1 MNHVAIP
8 FSITSLSFY
17 PTASLPVQ
25 TLLQPDLGPRVA
37 NPRGEQ
43 FLMKKLIC
51 CITLFFFLLANQVFA
66 CTTFCLIGKGEVL
79 FGRNYDWNIGDA
91 LILVNKK
98 GVAKTAT
105 AGESQHAVNPAKWV
119 SKFGSVTFNQYGREN
134 PTGGMN
140 EAGLVV
146 ELMWLDESVYSKD
159 ASLPGVGSLEW
170 IQYLLDTSATTA
182 EALKNAEAIRIVSDV
197 KIHFL
202 LSDKAGQVASVE
214 FLNGKLVSHTGKE
227 LSVPVL
233 ANDTYD
239 KSISYKRG
247 TSEDKTVSSSSLD
260 RFTRAA
266 VKTENFARNP
276 KSGQEAVDYAFEI
289 LSNVAQKGYTQW
301 SIVYD
306 QKRGRVYFRT
316 LQNAQIRSVDTSSFD
331 YSCGAAVKMYDV
343 NSKEAGD
350 ITAKFVEYTRQAN
363 RELIDR
369 SFAGTDFLKNIPPS
383 VKFMLAAYPE
393 NFACHISK

>member
-1 MNHVAIP
+1 
-8 FSITSLSFY
+8 
-17 PTASLPVQ
+17 
-25 TLLQPDLGPRVA
+25 
-37 NPRGEQ
+37 
-43 FLMKKLIC
+43 MKKLIC
-51 CITLFFFLLANQVFA
+51 CITLLFFLTNLTTQLFA
-66 CTTFCLIGKGEVL
+66 CTTFCLVSKGEVL

-91 LILVNKK
+91 LIVVNKK

-105 AGESQHAVNPAKWV
+105 AGESQTKVTPAKWV

-146 ELMWLDESVYSKD
+146 ELMWLDESEYQKEE
-159 ASLPGVGSLEW
+159 SLPGVGSLEW

-182 EALKNAEAIRIVSDV
+182 EALKNAEHIRIVSDV

-202 LSDKAGQVASVE
+202 LNDKAGNAASVE
-214 FLNGKLVSHTGKE
+214 FLNGKLVSHKGNE

-239 KSISYKRG
+239 NSIRYKSRIAP
-247 TSEDKTVSSSSLD
+247 DKTISSNSLD

-266 VKTENFARNP
+266 LKTENFSRNP
-276 KSGQEAVDYAFEI
+276 KAGQDAVNYAFEV

-306 QKRGRVYFRT
+306 QKRGKIYFRT

-331 YSCGAAVKMYDV
+331 YSCGTPVKMYEVSSNESGDV
-343 NSKEAGD
+343 
-350 ITAKFVEYTRQAN
+350 TPKFVDYTRKAN

-369 SFAGTDFLKNIPPS
+369 SFAGTDFLKNIPPGI
-383 VKFMLAAYPE
+383 KLMLAAYPE
-393 NFACHISK
+393 KFVCAAGQ

>member
-1 MNHVAIP
+1 
-8 FSITSLSFY
+8 
-17 PTASLPVQ
+17 
-25 TLLQPDLGPRVA
+25 
-37 NPRGEQ
+37 
-43 FLMKKLIC
+43 MKKLIC
-51 CITLFFFLLANQVFA
+51 CVILLLSLLINQVFA

-91 LILVNKK
+91 LLLVNKK
-98 GVAKTAT
+98 GVTKTAT
-105 AGESQHAVNPAKWV
+105 ASESTSPNKPAKWI

-146 ELMWLDESVYSKD
+146 ELMWLDESDYPKD
-159 ASLPGVGSLEW
+159 QSLPGVGSLEW
-170 IQYLLDTSATTA
+170 IQYLLDTSATTT
-182 EALKNAEAIRIVSDV
+182 EALKNAQDIRIVSEV

-202 LSDKAGQVASVE
+202 ISDKTGQAASVE
-214 FLNGKLVSHTGKE
+214 FLNGKLVSRTGKE

-239 KSISYKRG
+239 KSLSYKRS
-247 TSEDKTVSSSSLD
+247 TSENKTLSSSSLD

-276 KSGQEAVDYAFEI
+276 TSGQEAVDYAFEL

-306 QKRGRVYFRT
+306 QKRGKIYFRT
-316 LQNAQIRSVDTSSFD
+316 LQNAQIRFVDTRSFD
-331 YSCGAAVKMYDV
+331 YSCGAPVRMYDIH
-343 NSKEAGD
+343 SKETGD
-350 ITAKFVEYTRQAN
+350 ITNKFVDYTRSAN

-369 SFAGTDFLKNIPPS
+369 SFAGTEFLKNIPPS
-383 VKFMLAAYPE
+383 VKFMLAEYPE
-393 NFACHISK
+393 RFGCGTSQ